1 MPEVTAFPALRYDPT
16 RAGRLDELVA
26 PPYDV
31 VDPAWRRALLATN
44 QHNVVAIDLPHE
56 DPDHPERASDDPYA
70 RAADTVARWL
80 AEGILVRETQP
91 ALWVLRQ
98 RFTAPDGQLRT
109 RTGFFARV
117 RVEPHDGTIRPHERT
132 QPGPKED
139 RLRLTRA
146 TRLNLSPIFSVF
158 PDPDGAARAA
168 LATVTAR
175 DATLRFAEH
184 DGTSTTVWR
193 VDDDELVARLT
204 ALAARD
210 ELLIADGHHRY
221 ETARTYA
228 REIAGE
234 GPHRFTLMFLCPLSD
249 PGLELYPIH
258 RLLSGLDERRR
269 TALWGTLEELFDL
282 EESDPP
288 LPVGQRSGA
297 RDWVAGRFGV
307 VDRARGRSVVATL
320 RKDAAEDLLAA
331 LPPALRTLD
340 AAILEHLILRRAL
353 EMSDDDIANKRGIA
367 YTPRFERALQAVA
380 TGDADVAFVLR
391 ATPIDQVR
399 AIAAAGVPMPPKSTF
414 FYPKVPT
421 GVVFNPLDTGEDEA
435 PNPHDRKAVA

>member
-1 MPEVTAFPALRYDPT
+1 MPEVTPFPALRYEPA

-31 VDPAWRRALLATN
+31 VDPAWRRSLLATN
-44 QHNVVAIDLPHE
+44 PRNVVAIDLPHD
-56 DPDHPERASDDPYA
+56 DPDHPERAGDDPYTK
-70 RAADTVARWL
+70 AAETVARWL
-80 AEGILVRETQP
+80 REGILVREEKP
-91 ALWVLRQ
+91 ALWVMRQ

-158 PDPDGAARAA
+158 PDPDGGARAA
-168 LATVTAR
+168 LAAVADR
-175 DATLRFAEH
+175 EPAGRFVEH
-184 DGTSTTVWR
+184 DGTSTTFWR
-193 VDDDELVARLT
+193 VDDPATIEQLT
-204 ALAARD
+204 KLAARS

-228 REIAGE
+228 REVGGE
-234 GPHRFTLMFLCPLSD
+234 GPHQRTLMFLCPLSD

-258 RLLSGLDERRR
+258 RLLTGIDAERRR
-269 TALWGTLEELFDL
+269 ALWQTLEAFFDL
-282 EESDPP
+282 EDRDPP
-288 LPVGQRSGA
+288 APSDATDAGSTVSGFIP
-297 RDWVAGRFGV
+297 GRFGV
-307 VDRARGRSVVATL
+307 VDPASGRSVVATL
-320 RKDAAEDLLAA
+320 RRDAAQAELAQ
-331 LPPALRTLD
+331 LPPALRELD
-340 AAILEHLILRRAL
+340 AAILEHLVLRRAL
-353 EMSDDDIANKRGIA
+353 ALSDEDIANKRGIS

-380 TGDADVAFVLR
+380 TGDADVAFLLR
-391 ATPIDQVR
+391 ATPIEQVR
-399 AIAAAGVPMPPKSTF
+399 AIAADGVPMPPKSTF

-421 GVVFNPLDTGEDEA
+421 GIVFNPLDERFEQ
-435 PNPHDRKAVA
+435 